1 LKSFGLL
8 RTNVGL
14 TTNIKV
20 MIDTNYKF
28 SLDSIDSD
36 TNLSFDKFK
45 KVPFTKDN
53 YYDELIPY
61 FYKDLPADTAF
72 SIKYENDVD
81 TMSNDFRYQY
91 DELYNYGARNIVN
104 NKNYTEEYE
113 YFAPL
118 YITKNGLPKNFII
131 FRVDGS
137 GIGTTN
143 RSNFNVEIIRK
154 LKTVKLFDL
163 SKQSVLGEW
172 LGKNF
177 TDNRYFPDSPLDIDF
192 RNLEFCRW
200 NGIDYQNGGYTYKSL
215 FIDDILDEEKEIFEL
230 EKFIFDSYKNNK
242 VVFPNI
248 LNFSFLFDD
257 TPSTPEIKRK
267 WSINRYYGFYLNDLE
282 LVKTVSP
289 YLSIPLRSDIIILNN
304 SVTGDKN
311 SVSNIIYSPSSENP
325 FLQEWSSKRPF
336 YVEYDGNYYKV
347 EQFTETTSNQLVK
360 VANTSTN
367 TESRM
372 SKDLGFSSSKFN
384 KNASVIKKSVTT
396 NAKSAVEDFGD
407 VIVTKYKIITN
418 LDLTGLTAS
427 SFNQN
432 YAEIDPTNKL
442 ITSDGSSIKDYQIA
456 GFDSADVW
464 IIEIDGMYHNLVSID
479 NSIMLSTD
487 YSFIFNQND
496 FIYKVRGESKKVS
509 TVVDFNNE
517 PKKFSIYKL
526 NFCDIKDFDTR
537 IVDTAYSKYEY
548 EESTNITNTDETKMY
563 LEDIRS
569 LTDPLNL
576 DDFIYKNQIINI
588 PTSSEYTANYETFK
602 IDGNDLSEIWRKNPV
617 YCKWGFHK
625 SLSANDLPYT
635 LNNSLIFEDFNRT
648 TNVYE
653 PYPTRSERNLDYFYT
668 INSATSSYVYHS
680 LHIENVDSNN
690 NIDTTFKFE
699 LNKYL
704 NFTYSYFDSITS
716 TTQSTSPYPY
726 DYFTYLFSKSNKFF
740 NGRIKENSNK
750 YSYFNVGDE
759 SVPNH
764 TLFRGMK
771 FDIYEVSSITLNTNN
786 KIDKINIKSSNLFD
800 DYKFSILLSD
810 DNLSPIFDIID
821 SNKIIGV
828 GSLPNN
834 FTWSVMEEW
843 RMDKRYPAST
853 GIGTT
858 AWANA
863 SKVLHDDIL
872 YYRYPVSNTTN
883 PIFTLTQSIPP
894 GISVPSAPYTQG
906 WLYYNNRFVSG
917 VPEAPFWSPACNTY
931 TSIVGPTAPNI
942 GQPIKLQEPNN
953 PSVVFNSGEYYKC
966 VSLPIFSVVV
976 GFEYIDFWNP
986 TKSITT
992 GYAESSVVIYKN
1004 IYYKS
1009 LINNNYLNPTTN
1021 TWTQSTTVYA
1031 EAALE
1036 EPTDM
1041 RKYKELDGLKWKII
1055 ETWKPLKQYN
1065 WNDIV
1070 VYNEKVYKLYTSS
1083 TISSGTSFI
1092 DPPKIGTEPT
1102 KSSSWREN
1110 RFKSFD
1116 SISGTNSIIRINNN
1130 YNILVGGGQ
1139 EIESKLNNGIIIY
1152 INRKWKNILVNINI
1166 NDGTTPNISNSNRDR
1181 LYNDINQKLTA
1192 SNFSNA
1198 INDITNKYGFSNY
1211 ISYIIIDEN
1220 NNIKRYSYSDVDGGN
1235 IKDLP
1240 YLLKCEEPDKLDV
1253 KVNSLFKRAVE
1264 LPNTLNPIKKLDSG
1278 KIVDITQLNFYNNVP
1293 IAANIIEN
1301 LFPPKVFENY
1311 HGNKNIISNEIYR
1324 YSGYYSPVFYD
1335 VQLFERDSNGIPS
1348 GGNYKFDTLLNDF
1361 GLMKERKI
1369 RKVNRK
1375 GNILRLGNVNDEKSI
1390 YPMLDEFGYSIYDF
1404 FIFSSTWDLKYY
1416 LETVSVSKN
1425 KDYLQ
1430 KYTIDEN
1437 VINSFD
1443 IVTPIVIP
1451 SSIGKTQDN

>member
-20 MIDTNYKF
+20 TIDTNYKF
-28 SLDSIDSD
+28 SLDSIESD
-36 TNLSFDKFK
+36 PNLSFDKFK
-45 KVPFTKDN
+45 KVSFTKDN

-61 FYKDLPADTAF
+61 FYKNLPADTAF

-81 TMSNDFRYQY
+81 TMSNDFRNQY
-91 DELYNYGARNIVN
+91 DELYSYGARNIVN
-104 NKNYTEEYE
+104 NKNYSEEYE

-137 GIGTTN
+137 GIGTTDRN
-143 RSNFNVEIIRK
+143 NFNIEIIKK
-154 LKTVKLFDL
+154 LKTVKVFDL

-177 TDNRYFPDSPLDIDF
+177 TDNKYFPDSPLDIDF

-230 EKFIFDSYKNNK
+230 EKFVFDSYKNNK

-248 LNFSFLFDD
+248 INFSFLFDD
-257 TPSTPEIKRK
+257 TPSTPDIKRK

-289 YLSIPLRSDIIILNN
+289 YLSIPLRSDIIIQNN
-304 SVTGDKN
+304 GVTIGGSTS
-311 SVSNIIYSPSSENP
+311 SVSNIIYSPSNENP
-325 FLQEWSSKRPF
+325 FLQEWSNKRPF

-347 EQFTETTSNQLVK
+347 EQFTETVSDQLVK
-360 VANTSTN
+360 IPNTFTN

-396 NAKSAVEDFGD
+396 NSKSAVEDFGD

-418 LDLTGLTAS
+418 LNLTGLTAS

-442 ITSDGSSIKDYQIA
+442 ITSDGSAVKDFQIA

-464 IIEIDGMYHNLVSID
+464 IIEIDGLYHNLVSID

-509 TVVDFNNE
+509 TVVDFNNA

-537 IVDTAYSKYEY
+537 IVDTGYSKYEY
-548 EESTNITNTDETKMY
+548 EESTNITTTDETKMY

-569 LTDPLNL
+569 LTDPVNL
-576 DDFIYKNQIINI
+576 DDFSYQNRIINI

-625 SLSANDLPYT
+625 SLSASDLPYT

-653 PYPTRSERNLDYFYT
+653 PFPTRSERNLDYFYT

-680 LHIENVDSNN
+680 LHIENVDNNN

-740 NGRIKENSNK
+740 NGKIKENSNK

-764 TLFRGMK
+764 TLFRGIK
-771 FDIYEVSSITLNTNN
+771 FDIYEVSSITINTNN
-786 KIDKINIKSSNLFD
+786 QIDKINIKASNIFD
-800 DYKFSILLSD
+800 DYKFSVLLSE
-810 DNLSPIFDIID
+810 NNSSPIFDTID
-821 SNKIIGV
+821 SSKITGLV
-828 GSLPNN
+828 DSTNN
-834 FTWSVMEEW
+834 LVWSVIDEW
-843 RMDKRYPAST
+843 KMDKTYRVS
-853 GIGTT
+853 GT
-858 AWANA
+858 AWADA
-863 SKVLHDDIL
+863 TKVINDDIL
-872 YYRYPVSNTTN
+872 YYRYSSSTTNN
-883 PIFTLTQSIPP
+883 PIFATYGVTI
-894 GISVPSAPYTQG
+894 PSAPYTQR
-906 WLYYNNRFVSG
+906 WTTYTSNEFSV
-917 VPEAPFWSPACNTY
+917 FWSPNYNNY
-931 TSIVGPTAPNI
+931 TSLVGPTVSDGEILPL
-942 GQPIKLQEPNN
+942 GYKPQEPNK
-953 PSVVFNSGEYYKC
+953 PSIVYNSGEYYFC
-966 VSLPIFSVVV
+966 ASQSST
-976 GFEYIDFWNP
+976 IDFWNP
-986 TKSITT
+986 SKSITM
-992 GYAESSVVIYKN
+992 GYSTASIVIYKN
-1004 IYYKS
+1004 NYYVS
-1009 LINNNYLNPTTN
+1009 LIDNNYLNPTMN
-1021 TWTQSTTVYA
+1021 TWMVTYSTT
-1031 EAALE
+1031 LN
-1036 EPTDM
+1036 P
-1041 RKYKELDGLKWKII
+1041 KWKII
-1055 ETWKPLKQYN
+1055 ESWSPTKQYY
-1065 WNDIV
+1065 WNDNV
-1070 VYNEKVYKLYTSS
+1070 VYNESVYKLYTSNS
-1083 TISSGTSFI
+1083 DDIPDSNLPSV
-1092 DPPKIGTEPT
+1092 GTEPV
-1102 KSSSWREN
+1102 KSKGYWFRN
-1110 RFKSFD
+1110 DAKSFN
-1116 SISGTNSIIRINNN
+1116 SITGTNSIVKFNNK
-1130 YNILVGGGQ
+1130 YNILVGGGKKTTT
-1139 EIESKLNNGIIIY
+1139 SLNNGIIIY
-1152 INRKWKNILVNINI
+1152 INKKWKNILVNINI
-1166 NDGTTPNISNSNRDR
+1166 SDGTTPNISNSNRDS
-1181 LYNDINQKLTA
+1181 LYNDINQKLA
-1192 SNFSNA
+1192 AANFINA
-1198 INDITNKYGFSNY
+1198 INDISNKYGFSNY
-1211 ISYIIIDEN
+1211 ISYVVIDEN
-1220 NNIKRYSYSDVDGGN
+1220 NNIKNYSYSDVDGGN

-1240 YLLKCEEPDKLDV
+1240 YLLRCEEPDKLDI

-1264 LPNTLNPIKKLDSG
+1264 LPNTLNPIRKLDSG
-1278 KIVDITQLNFYNNVP
+1278 RIVDITQLNYYNNIPV
-1293 IAANIIEN
+1293 AANIIEN
-1301 LFPPKVFENY
+1301 QYPAKVFENY
-1311 HGNKNIISNEIYR
+1311 HGNANIIKNEIHR

-1335 VQLFERDSNGIPS
+1335 LQLFERDSNGIPS

-1430 KYTIDEN
+1430 KYTSDEN
-1437 VINSFD
+1437 VINTFD

-1451 SSIGKTQDN
+1451 SYIGKTQDN

>member
-1 LKSFGLL
+1 MKSFGLL

-28 SLDSIDSD
+28 SLDSIESD
-36 TNLSFDKFK
+36 PNLSFDKFK
-45 KVPFTKDN
+45 KVSFTKDN

-61 FYKDLPADTAF
+61 FYKNLPADIAF
-72 SIKYENDVD
+72 SIKYDNDVD
-81 TMSNDFRYQY
+81 TMSNDFRNQY
-91 DELYNYGARNIVN
+91 DELYSYGARNIVN

-118 YITKNGLPKNFII
+118 YITKNGLPKKFII

-137 GIGTTN
+137 GIGTTD
-143 RSNFNVEIIRK
+143 RSNFNAEIIKK

-177 TDNRYFPDSPLDIDF
+177 TDNKYFPDSPLDIDF

-230 EKFIFDSYKNNK
+230 EKFVFDSYKNNK

-248 LNFSFLFDD
+248 VNFSFLFDD

-289 YLSIPLRSDIIILNN
+289 YLSIPLRSDIIIVQNN
-304 SVTGDKN
+304 NNTG
-311 SVSNIIYSPSSENP
+311 VSNIIYSPSSENP
-325 FLQEWSSKRPF
+325 FLQEWSNKRPF

-347 EQFTETTSNQLVK
+347 EQFTETVSNQLIK
-360 VANTSTN
+360 INNKFTN

-407 VIVTKYKIITN
+407 VIVTKYKIITSLN
-418 LDLTGLTAS
+418 LIGLTAS

-442 ITSDGSSIKDYQIA
+442 ITSDGSTVKDFQIT

-464 IIEIDGMYHNLVSID
+464 IIEIDGIYHNLVNID

-487 YSFIFNQND
+487 YSFVFNQND

-537 IVDTAYSKYEY
+537 IVDTGYSKYEY

-563 LEDIRS
+563 LEDIRG
-569 LTDPLNL
+569 LTDPVNL
-576 DDFIYKNQIINI
+576 DDFSYQNRIINI

-602 IDGNDLSEIWRKNPV
+602 IDGNNLSEIWRKNPV

-648 TNVYE
+648 TNIYE
-653 PYPTRSERNLDYFYT
+653 ADPKRSERNLDYFYT
-668 INSATSSYVYHS
+668 INSASSSYVYHS
-680 LHIENVDSNN
+680 LHIEDVDSNG

-704 NFTYSYFDSITS
+704 NFTYSYFDSVTS

-726 DYFTYLFSKSNKFF
+726 DYFTYLFGKSNTFF
-740 NGRIKENSNK
+740 NGKIKENSNK

-764 TLFRGMK
+764 TLFRGIK
-771 FDIYEVSSITLNTNN
+771 FNIYEVGSITLNTNN
-786 KIDKINIKSSNLFD
+786 KIDKINLNSSNLFD
-800 DYKFSILLSD
+800 DYKFSVLLSD

-821 SNKIIGV
+821 SNKITGL
-828 GSLPNN
+828 SNSPNN
-834 FTWSVMEEW
+834 FTWTPIEEW
-843 RMDKRYPAST
+843 KMDKRYPATT

-872 YYRYPVSNTTN
+872 YHRYSVSSTSN

-906 WLYYNNRFVSG
+906 WSYYNSMFTTGN
-917 VPEAPFWSPACNTY
+917 PAAPFWSPACNTY
-931 TSIVGPTAPNI
+931 TDVVGPTPSQN
-942 GQPIKLQEPNN
+942 PIEIRPQEPNN
-953 PSVVFNSGEYYKC
+953 PSIVYNSGEYYKC
-966 VSLPIFSVVV
+966 VSQSST
-976 GFEYIDFWNP
+976 IDFWNP

-992 GYAESSVVIYKN
+992 GYMESSIVIYKN
-1004 IYYKS
+1004 NYYAS
-1009 LINNNYLNPTTN
+1009 LINNNYLKPTMN
-1021 TWTQSTTVYA
+1021 TWVATYSTTSNSFT
-1031 EAALE
+1031 
-1036 EPTDM
+1036 P
-1041 RKYKELDGLKWKII
+1041 KWKLV
-1055 ETWKPLKQYN
+1055 ESWKSNKQYH

-1070 VYNEKVYKLYTSS
+1070 VYNDKVYKLYTTRRQ
-1083 TISSGTSFI
+1083 TIVDNNITSFTFST
-1092 DPPKIGTEPT
+1092 PPIIGDEPT
-1102 KSSSWREN
+1102 KSFNWIEN
-1110 RFKSFD
+1110 TIKSF
-1116 SISGTNSIIRINNN
+1116 SLISGTNSIVRFNNR

-1139 EIESKLNNGIIIY
+1139 STPFTLNNGIIIY
-1152 INRKWKNILVNINI
+1152 INKKWKNILVNINI
-1166 NDGTTPNISNSNRDR
+1166 NDGTTPNISNSNRDS

-1211 ISYIIIDEN
+1211 ISYIVIDEN
-1220 NNIKRYSYSDVDGGN
+1220 NNIKKYSYSDVDGGN
-1235 IKDLP
+1235 IKELP
-1240 YLLKCEEPDKLDV
+1240 YLLRCEEPDKLDI
-1253 KVNSLFKRAVE
+1253 KVDSLFKRAVE
-1264 LPNTLNPIKKLDSG
+1264 LPNTLNPIRKLDSG
-1278 KIVDITQLNFYNNVP
+1278 RIVDITQLNYYNNIPV
-1293 IAANIIEN
+1293 AANIIEN
-1301 LFPPKVFENY
+1301 QYPPKVFENY
-1311 HGNKNIISNEIYR
+1311 HGNTNIISNEIYR
-1324 YSGYYSPVFYD
+1324 YSGYYSPIFYD
-1335 VQLFERDSNGIPS
+1335 VQLFERDYNGIPS
-1348 GGNYKFDTLLNDF
+1348 GGNYKFDTLLNNF

-1416 LETVSVSKN
+1416 LETVSDSKN

-1430 KYTIDEN
+1430 RYTIDEN
-1437 VINSFD
+1437 VINTFD
-1443 IVTPIVIP
+1443 IVTPIIIP
-1451 SSIGKTQDN
+1451 SFIGKTQDN

>member
-1 LKSFGLL
+1 MKSFGLL

-28 SLDSIDSD
+28 SLDSIESD
-36 TNLSFDKFK
+36 PNLSFDKFK
-45 KVPFTKDN
+45 KVSFTKDN

-61 FYKDLPADTAF
+61 FYKNLPADTAF

-81 TMSNDFRYQY
+81 TMSNDFRNQY
-91 DELYNYGARNIVN
+91 DELYSYGARNIVN

-137 GIGTTN
+137 GIGTTDRN
-143 RSNFNVEIIRK
+143 NFNAEIIKK

-177 TDNRYFPDSPLDIDF
+177 TDNKYFPDSPLDMDF

-248 LNFSFLFDD
+248 INFSFLFDD

-282 LVKTVSP
+282 LVKTISP
-289 YLSIPLRSDIIILNN
+289 YLPIPLHSDIIITQNN
-304 SVTGDKN
+304 GN
-311 SVSNIIYSPSSENP
+311 GVSNIIYSPGNENP
-325 FLQEWSSKRPF
+325 FLQEWSNKRPF
-336 YVEYDGNYYKV
+336 YVEYNGNYYKV
-347 EQFTETTSNQLVK
+347 EQFTETISNQLVK
-360 VANTSTN
+360 INNPLSD

-372 SKDLGFSSSKFN
+372 SKDLGFASSKYN
-384 KNASVIKKSVTT
+384 KSASVIKKSVTT
-396 NAKSAVEDFGD
+396 NTKSAVEDFGD
-407 VIVTKYKIITN
+407 VIVTKYKIITDLN
-418 LDLTGLTAS
+418 LTGLTAS

-432 YAEIDPTNKL
+432 YAEIDITNKL
-442 ITSDGSSIKDYQIA
+442 ITNDGSAIKDFQIT
-456 GFDSADVW
+456 GFDDADVW
-464 IIEIDGMYHNLVSID
+464 VIEIDGIYHNLVKID
-479 NSIMLSTD
+479 NSIRLSTD

-496 FIYKVRGESKKVS
+496 FIYKVRGESTKVS
-509 TVVDFNNE
+509 TVVDFNNL

-537 IVDTAYSKYEY
+537 IVDTDYSKYEY
-548 EESTNITNTDETKMY
+548 EESTNITSTDEPKMY

-569 LTDPLNL
+569 LTDPINL
-576 DDFIYKNQIINI
+576 DDFSYQNRIVNI

-625 SLSANDLPYT
+625 SLSANDLPYS

-653 PYPTRSERNLDYFYT
+653 PFPIRSERNLDYFYT
-668 INSATSSYVYHS
+668 INSASSSYVYHS
-680 LHIENVDSNN
+680 LHIQNLDSND

-704 NFTYSYFDSITS
+704 NFTYSYFDSVTS
-716 TTQSTSPYPY
+716 TTQSTPAYPY
-726 DYFTYLFSKSNKFF
+726 DYFTYLFSKSSKFF
-740 NGRIKENSNK
+740 NGKIKENTNK

-764 TLFRGMK
+764 TLFRGIK
-771 FDIYEVSSITLNTNN
+771 FDIYEVGSITINTNN
-786 KIDKINIKSSNLFD
+786 QIDKINIKSSNSFD
-800 DYKFSILLSD
+800 DYKFSVLLSD
-810 DNLSPIFDIID
+810 NNSSPIFDNTD
-821 SNKIIGV
+821 SSKIIGLT
-828 GSLPNN
+828 GSDIKLIWN
-834 FTWSVMEEW
+834 VIDEW
-843 RMDKRYPAST
+843 KMDKQYVYGGT
-853 GIGTT
+853 G
-858 AWANA
+858 WANA
-863 SKVLHDDIL
+863 TKVLHDDIL
-872 YYRYPVSNTTN
+872 YFRNSSSATNN
-883 PIFTLTQSIPP
+883 PIFATY
-894 GISVPSAPYTQG
+894 GITIPSAPYTQR
-906 WLYYNNRFVSG
+906 WSYNNDRNSI
-917 VPEAPFWSPACNTY
+917 FWSPL
-931 TSIVGPTAPNI
+931 VTAYSSAI
-942 GQPIKLQEPNN
+942 SGAS
-953 PSVVFNSGEYYKC
+953 PSVVYNSGEYYYC
-966 VSLPIFSVVV
+966 ASESNTV
-976 GFEYIDFWNP
+976 DFWNP

-992 GYAESSVVIYKN
+992 GYTTASAVIYKN
-1004 IYYKS
+1004 NYYIS
-1009 LINNNYLNPTTN
+1009 LIDNNYFKPTLD
-1021 TWTQSTTVYA
+1021 TWIATQSIA
-1031 EAALE
+1031 S
-1036 EPTDM
+1036 
-1041 RKYKELDGLKWKII
+1041 KWELVESWNS
-1055 ETWKPLKQYN
+1055 TKQYYYDGTFSGN
-1065 WNDIV
+1065 V
-1070 VYNEKVYKLYTSS
+1070 VYNNNIYKLSWLGSTNS
-1083 TISSGTSFI
+1083 TISIPAGTNPIQSNYWI
-1092 DPPKIGTEPT
+1092 ERRD
-1102 KSSSWREN
+1102 
-1110 RFKSFD
+1110 KSFN
-1116 SISGTNSIIRINNN
+1116 SVAGTNSIIKLNNR

-1139 EIESKLNNGIIIY
+1139 STPSNLNNGIIIY
-1152 INRKWKNILVNINI
+1152 INKKWKNILVNINI
-1166 NDGTTPNISNSNRDR
+1166 NDGTTPNISNSNRDI

-1192 SNFSNA
+1192 ANFANA
-1198 INDITNKYGFSNY
+1198 INDISNKYGFSNY
-1211 ISYIIIDEN
+1211 LSYVVIDED
-1220 NNIKRYSYSDVDGGN
+1220 NNIKRYSYSPVDGGN

-1278 KIVDITQLNFYNNVP
+1278 RIVDITQLNYYNNIPV
-1293 IAANIIEN
+1293 AANIIEN
-1301 LFPPKVFENY
+1301 QYPPKVFENY
-1311 HGNKNIISNEIYR
+1311 HGNKNIVSNEIHR

-1348 GGNYKFDTLLNDF
+1348 GGNYKFDTLLNQF

-1369 RKVNRK
+1369 RKINRK

-1416 LETVSVSKN
+1416 LETVSNSKN

-1430 KYTIDEN
+1430 KYTTDEN
-1437 VINSFD
+1437 IINTFD
-1443 IVTPIVIP
+1443 ITTPIVIP
-1451 SSIGKTQDN
+1451 SFIGKTQDN

>member
-1 LKSFGLL
+1 MKSFGLL

-28 SLDSIDSD
+28 SLDSIESD
-36 TNLSFDKFK
+36 PNLSFDKFK

-61 FYKDLPADTAF
+61 FYNNLPAETAF

-81 TMSNDFRYQY
+81 TMSNDFKNQY
-91 DELYNYGARNIVN
+91 DELYSYGARNIVD

-137 GIGTTN
+137 GIGTTDAN
-143 RSNFNVEIIRK
+143 SFNSGIIKK

-163 SKQSVLGEW
+163 SKKSILGEW

-177 TDNRYFPDSPLDIDF
+177 TDNKYFPDSPLDIDF

-230 EKFIFDSYKNNK
+230 EKFVFDSYKNNK

-248 LNFSFLFDD
+248 INFSFLFDD
-257 TPSTPEIKRK
+257 TPSTPDIKRK

-282 LVKTVSP
+282 LVKTISP
-289 YLSIPLRSDIIILNN
+289 YLSIPLRSDIIITQN
-304 SVTGDKN
+304 SGTG
-311 SVSNIIYSPSSENP
+311 VSNILYSPSSENP

-336 YVEYDGNYYKV
+336 YVEYNGNYYKV
-347 EQFTETTSNQLVK
+347 EQFTETITNQLVK
-360 VANTSTN
+360 ISNPLNN

-372 SKDLGFSSSKFN
+372 SKDLGFGSSKYN

-396 NAKSAVEDFGD
+396 NTKSAVEDFGD
-407 VIVTKYKIITN
+407 VIVTKYKIITDLN
-418 LDLTGLTAS
+418 LTGLTAS

-432 YAEIDPTNKL
+432 YAEIDITNKL
-442 ITSDGSSIKDYQIA
+442 ITNDGSVIKSFQMTE
-456 GFDSADVW
+456 FDDADVW
-464 IIEIDGMYHNLVSID
+464 VIEIDGIYHNLVKVD
-479 NSIMLSTD
+479 GNIMVSTD

-496 FIYKVRGESKKVS
+496 FTYKVRGESTKVS
-509 TVVDFNNE
+509 TVVDFNNS

-537 IVDTAYSKYEY
+537 IVDTDYSKYEY
-548 EESTNITNTDETKMY
+548 EESTNITSTDETKMY
-563 LEDIRS
+563 LEDIRG
-569 LTDPLNL
+569 LTDPINL
-576 DDFIYKNQIINI
+576 DDFNYKNNIVNI

-625 SLSANDLPYT
+625 SLSANDLPYS

-648 TNVYE
+648 VNIYE
-653 PYPTRSERNLDYFYT
+653 PYPIRSERNLDYFYT
-668 INSATSSYVYHS
+668 INSASSSYVYHS
-680 LHIENVDSNN
+680 LHIQNLNSNN
-690 NIDTTFKFE
+690 TIDTTFNFE

-704 NFTYSYFDSITS
+704 NFTYSITS
-716 TTQSTSPYPY
+716 TQSTSPYPY
-726 DYFTYLFSKSNKFF
+726 DYFSYLFGKSTKLF
-740 NGRIKENSNK
+740 NGKIKKNTNK

-764 TLFRGMK
+764 TLFRGIK
-771 FDIYEVSSITLNTNN
+771 FDIYDVSSITINTNN
-786 KIDKINIKSSNLFD
+786 QIDKINIKSSNSFD

-810 DNLSPIFDIID
+810 NNSSPIFDNID
-821 SNKIIGV
+821 KSKIIGLTSSDSKLV
-828 GSLPNN
+828 
-834 FTWSVMEEW
+834 WSVIDEW
-843 RMDKRYPAST
+843 KMDKQYVY
-853 GIGTT
+853 GGT

-872 YYRYPVSNTTN
+872 YYRYSANTTN
-883 PIFTLTQSIPP
+883 NPIFATY
-894 GISVPSAPYTQG
+894 GITIPSAPYTQKWG
-906 WLYYNNRFVSG
+906 FYNDKNSV
-917 VPEAPFWSPACNTY
+917 FWSPL
-931 TSIVGPTAPNI
+931 VTAYSSFI
-942 GQPIKLQEPNN
+942 SATG
-953 PSVVFNSGEYYKC
+953 PSVVYNSGEYYYC
-966 VSLPIFSVVV
+966 ASESNI
-976 GFEYIDFWNP
+976 IDFWNP
-986 TKSITT
+986 GQSITT
-992 GYAESSVVIYKN
+992 GYTTASIVIYKN
-1004 IYYKS
+1004 NYYTS
-1009 LINNNYLNPTTN
+1009 LIGDNYFKPTMN
-1021 TWTQSTTVYA
+1021 TWTMSSHTPSKWELVESWNST
-1031 EAALE
+1031 
-1036 EPTDM
+1036 
-1041 RKYKELDGLKWKII
+1041 
-1055 ETWKPLKQYN
+1055 KQYFYDGTFSGN
-1065 WNDIV
+1065 V
-1070 VYNEKVYKLYTSS
+1070 VYNNTIYKLSWNGTSS
-1083 TISSGTSFI
+1083 GISVLPGTNPIQSNYWI
-1092 DPPKIGTEPT
+1092 ERKD
-1102 KSSSWREN
+1102 
-1110 RFKSFD
+1110 KSFN
-1116 SISGTNSIIRINNN
+1116 SVVGTGSIIKLNNR

-1139 EIESKLNNGIIIY
+1139 STSSSLNNGIIIY
-1152 INRKWKNILVNINI
+1152 INKKWKNILVNINI
-1166 NDGTTPNISNSNRDR
+1166 SDGTTPNISNSNRDI
-1181 LYNDINQKLTA
+1181 LYNDVNQKLTA
-1192 SNFSNA
+1192 SNFTNA

-1211 ISYIIIDEN
+1211 VSYVVIDEN
-1220 NNIKRYSYSDVDGGN
+1220 NNIKKYSYSDVDGGN

-1264 LPNTLNPIKKLDSG
+1264 LPNTLNPIKKLDG
-1278 KIVDITQLNFYNNVP
+1278 GRIIDITQLNYYNNIPV
-1293 IAANIIEN
+1293 AANIIEN
-1301 LFPPKVFENY
+1301 KYPPKVFENY
-1311 HGNKNIISNEIYR
+1311 HGNKNIISHEIHR

-1348 GGNYKFDTLLNDF
+1348 GGNYKFDTILNDF

-1369 RKVNRK
+1369 RKINRK
-1375 GNILRLGNVNDEKSI
+1375 GNILRLGNINDEKSI

-1416 LETVSVSKN
+1416 LETVSNSKN

-1430 KYTIDEN
+1430 KYTTDEN
-1437 VINSFD
+1437 IINTFD
-1443 IVTPIVIP
+1443 ITTPIVIP
-1451 SSIGKTQDN
+1451 SFIGKTQDN